1 MVDKIKEDIRT
12 TNLLMRKLCQLQIF
26 QLIVQFIVMIQKW
39 IVPNGVRAIDAL
51 LPLQCNF
58 LVTSSEVRRLSLS
71 TFKVQGMHCEMMHST
86 QLINK
91 EKARDWTIVRFGDT
105 CSGYMWVSVRYLDLE
120 GVNGIRMRDLS
131 P

>member
-12 TNLLMRKLCQLQIF
+12 TNLLMRKPCQLQIF

-39 IVPNGVRAIDAL
+39 IVTNGVRAIDAL
-51 LPLQCNF
+51 SPLQCNF
-58 LVTSSEVRRLSLS
+58 LVTSLEVRRLSLS
-71 TFKVQGMHCEMMHST
+71 TFKVKGMHCEMMHS
-86 QLINK
+86 LSLSLKKKLEIGPVYVL
-91 EKARDWTIVRFGDT
+91 EIT
-105 CSGYMWVSVRYLDLE
+105 CSGYMWVSIRYLDLE